1 LDSTQKMHN
10 EEYDSSGYVL
20 ANETLSIHSK
30 ELTFFR
36 RTLRLFGFWH
46 PPEAGFIERIIY
58 PFLINLLL
66 FSILVL
72 EVYSIISHGTEHHTN
87 MTAIFILGTL
97 ASISRYVWAWLCHTL
112 EVKYFKDRN
121 LERKLFDIEITPQ
134 IKNEI
139 SKMLRNLK
147 WIVAASVAHTVITFS
162 LSIVVLHPEQWAAAN
177 GRRHGH
183 YNHTVKH
190 LTDGTLYKFLT
201 LLISTSNLYMVSILL
216 CLTWLMYLLS
226 KTSHI
231 RLLQLKH
238 DYMSWYQQ
246 AEQAIFHHYNFYSKQ
261 IQSNCKVI
269 SLLFI
274 SHNILMIIM
283 TPQHI
288 YLCLEVKRS
297 KGATDLAIFLYFCLM
312 FLIFWVIPLYFT
324 ESIKRQEDNFQ
335 AEINNFSLQNFERH
349 CIVEKV
355 NDECYVQ
362 GTFQSRTELNKL
374 MSYLK
379 HRKSGFLVG
388 FYSFQLQLSM
398 VSFYIGLLMLI
409 IRLISG

>member
-1 LDSTQKMHN
+1 MYI
-10 EEYDSSGYVL
+10 EESESNGYVL

-46 PPEAGFIERIIY
+46 PPEACFVERIVY
-58 PFLINLLL
+58 PLLINLLL

-72 EVYSIISHGTEHHTN
+72 EVYSIIIHGTEHHTN
-87 MTAIFILGTL
+87 VTAIFILGTS
-97 ASISRYVWAWLCHTL
+97 ASISRYIWAWLCHTI

-121 LERKLFDIEITPQ
+121 LERKLLDIEITPQ
-134 IKNEI
+134 LKNEI
-139 SKMLRNLK
+139 NKMLRNLK
-147 WIVAASVAHTVITFS
+147 WIVAASAFHTMITFS
-162 LSIVVLHPEQWAAAN
+162 LSIVVLHPEQWTDVR

-183 YNHTVKH
+183 YNRTVKH
-190 LTDGTLYKFLT
+190 VTRGKFYKLLA
-201 LLISTSNLYMVSILL
+201 LLISISDIYLVSILL

-238 DYMSWYQQ
+238 EYMSWHQQ
-246 AEQAIFHHYNFYSKQ
+246 AEQAIFRHYTFYSKQ
-261 IQSNCKVI
+261 VQSNCKAI

-283 TPQHI
+283 TPQHF
-288 YLCLEVKRS
+288 YLCLEVNRS
-297 KGATDLAIFLYFCLM
+297 REAIDLAIFLYFCLM
-312 FLIFWVIPLYFT
+312 FLIFWVIPLYFA
-324 ESIKRQEDNFQ
+324 ESIRREEDKFQ
-335 AEINNFSLQNFERH
+335 TEINNFSQQNFEWH
-349 CIVEKV
+349 CIVEEE
-355 NDECYVQ
+355 NDECCVR
-362 GTFQSRTELNKL
+362 GTFQSRTEVNKL

-379 HRKSGFLVG
+379 RRKSGFLVG

-398 VSFYIGLLMLI
+398 VSFYIGVLMLI
-409 IRLISG
+409 IRLVSG